1 MLEDVQTL
9 NGWATDGKLDIT
21 KLSFPALFDNMEKYS
36 ILNSGA
42 ALGKG
47 VGPLLIGSKMVHLP
61 DLEHC
66 KIATPGEN
74 TTANFLLNFAFP
86 FAKNKIPMLFSSI
99 EDAVLNEEADFGVII
114 HENRFT
120 YQQKGLH
127 KICDLGEVWEKR
139 QGLPIPLGCIAAKKD
154 LPGDMRAKLDNL
166 IKESLQLAFQNYP
179 EVSAYVKQ
187 HSQEMDEEVMRKHI
201 ELYVNEFSLQLG
213 TDGQAAI
220 QKLFEVY
227 NASKGNTLSSN
238 LFIS

>member
-1 MLEDVQTL
+1 
-9 NGWATDGKLDIT
+9 
-21 KLSFPALFDNMEKYS
+21 
-36 ILNSGA
+36 
-42 ALGKG
+42 
-47 VGPLLIGSKMVHLP
+47 
-61 DLEHC
+61 
-66 KIATPGEN
+66 
-74 TTANFLLNFAFP
+74 
-86 FAKNKIPMLFSSI
+86 MLFSSI
-99 EDAVLNEEADFGVII
+99 EDAVLNEEADLGVII
-114 HENRFT
+114 HESRFT

-139 QGLPIPLGCIAAKKD
+139 LGLPIPLGCIAAKKV
-154 LPGDMRAKLDNL
+154 LPGNMRAKLDNL
-166 IKESLQLAFQNYP
+166 IKESLQHAFQDYP

-187 HSQEMDEEVMRKHI
+187 HAQEMDEDVMRKHI